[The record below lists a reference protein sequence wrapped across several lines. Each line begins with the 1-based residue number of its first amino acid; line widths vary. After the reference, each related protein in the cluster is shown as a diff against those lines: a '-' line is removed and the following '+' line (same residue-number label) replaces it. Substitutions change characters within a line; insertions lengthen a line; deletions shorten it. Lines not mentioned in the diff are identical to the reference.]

1 MDNLEGIGQVRY
13 HNNFTQELV
22 ANQADE
28 LMIANFINVLT
39 VGSIYCLMTEEEREL
54 IRTVVK
60 NHTVLKSRMALEAQK
75 QMLTTQEQTMKL

>member
-60 NHTVLKSRMALEAQK
+60 NHTVLKSRMTLEAQK

>member
-1 MDNLEGIGQVRY
+1 MENLEGIGQVRY